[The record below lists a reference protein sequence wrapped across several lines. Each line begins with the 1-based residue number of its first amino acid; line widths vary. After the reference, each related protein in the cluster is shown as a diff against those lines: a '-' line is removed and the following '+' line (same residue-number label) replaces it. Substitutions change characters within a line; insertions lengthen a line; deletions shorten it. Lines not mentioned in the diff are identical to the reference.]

1 MYSTVL
7 IWINRLFGV
16 ACTFVLQIHL
26 NKSVRYSFFSFLLR
40 WRDALF
46 HKCTVKI
53 VESQTSIIL
62 QQRIYKHSFWLSKS
76 IHTNVRVHVRYIIKI
91 KLIKLNSLNICCL
104 FINIMS
110 RLSIAQFF
118 YFYFFQLMNWID
130 RSSWKIIAHTKCYC
144 SLPSNLAKDLTLILE
159 HIAINKIFL
168 YYWDFLVNKN
178 KNFKYHIVHIL
189 SFHILECL
197 KVKYFY
203 Y

>member
-1 MYSTVL
+1 MSLNRRCSTVYSTVL

-26 NKSVRYSFFSFLLR
+26 NKSVRYSFFVFFTFFILFLLR

-76 IHTNVRVHVRYIIKI
+76 IHTNVKVHVRYIIKI

-118 YFYFFQLMNWID
+118 FYLKTCCCCSTYELNWSFVLKDYSTQKMLLFFTQ
-130 RSSWKIIAHTKCYC
+130 
-144 SLPSNLAKDLTLILE
+144 
-159 HIAINKIFL
+159 
-168 YYWDFLVNKN
+168 
-178 KNFKYHIVHIL
+178 
-189 SFHILECL
+189 
-197 KVKYFY
+197 
-203 Y
+203 

>member
-26 NKSVRYSFFSFLLR
+26 NKSVRYSFFVLFFYFVLR

-110 RLSIAQFF
+110 RLSIAQFLF
-118 YFYFFQLMNWID
+118 
-130 RSSWKIIAHTKCYC
+130 
-144 SLPSNLAKDLTLILE
+144 KDLLLLFNLWIELIVRLGR
-159 HIAINKIFL
+159 L
-168 YYWDFLVNKN
+168 
-178 KNFKYHIVHIL
+178 
-189 SFHILECL
+189 
-197 KVKYFY
+197 
-203 Y
+203 